1 MSFNTNG
8 SERLR
13 INSEGCLGIN
23 TTNPLSGA
31 KLDVSGK
38 TRIYQ
43 NELQITSSAAYTHTL
58 TTKMGVIT
66 ISHKLME
73 EALSSG
79 IMVEL

>member
-38 TRIYQ
+38 TRSIR
-43 NELQITSSAAYTHTL
+43 TSY
-58 TTKMGVIT
+58 K
-66 ISHKLME
+66 
-73 EALSSG
+73 
-79 IMVEL
+79 